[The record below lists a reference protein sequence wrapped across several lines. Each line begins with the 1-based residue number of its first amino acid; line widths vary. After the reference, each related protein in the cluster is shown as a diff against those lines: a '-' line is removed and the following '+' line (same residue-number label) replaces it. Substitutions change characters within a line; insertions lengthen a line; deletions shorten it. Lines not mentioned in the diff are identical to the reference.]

1 MSSFR
6 ELTVKDHLHALEHDE
21 PWMIDLAEMI
31 IEFTGFDIA
40 IAAGRAV
47 DLCDDRRFGRA
58 VSAMMQGFLRVYRE
72 LDLGKNLSENQK
84 ETMRQ
89 LLRGMTEKLA
99 AFFPEKQNLSLYH

>member
-21 PWMIDLAEMI
+21 PWMTDLSEMI
-31 IEFTGFDIA
+31 IEFTGFDTA

-47 DLCDDRRFGRA
+47 DLCDDQRFGRA
-58 VSAMMQGFLRVYRE
+58 VSAMVQGFLRVCRE
-72 LDLGKNLSENQK
+72 METGKNLSENQK

-89 LLRGMTEKLA
+89 LLRGMTKRLA
-99 AFFPEKQNLSLYH
+99 DFFPEDKS